1 MRPRHGPSPD
11 RKSTRLNSSHRT
23 SSYAVFCLKKKKGE
37 AGTDLFVVDA
47 DGASF
52 VERHGDSPPSA
63 SRRYSTSRRRLVLSR
78 VWWRAKDTPA
88 PFSPPGATI
97 APPAAEVKR
106 AGRARS
112 ESEWLSAPADVL
124 QLVMRESM
132 ILVLAGGRLAP
143 HVTALSEQPKRGAL
157 HHHHERAPH
166 ERGSR

>member
-1 MRPRHGPSPD
+1 MAILLPQRVAVTLTHCDVFQTPFRH
-11 RKSTRLNSSHRT
+11 
-23 SSYAVFCLKKKKGE
+23 
-37 AGTDLFVVDA
+37 
-47 DGASF
+47 
-52 VERHGDSPPSA
+52 RHP
-63 SRRYSTSRRRLVLSR
+63 
-78 VWWRAKDTPA
+78 
-88 PFSPPGATI
+88 PPGATI

-166 ERGSR
+166 ERGSRDVY